1 MTARDRVYLYTED
14 EAPEIAMLMYEY
26 VTGLPGS
33 MAPDNVREPYINAAK
48 RLRKV
53 LIDVSR
59 EEIEPS
65 L

>member
-14 EAPEIAMLMYEY
+14 EAPEIAMLLHEY
-26 VTGLPGS
+26 VTGKHYADVTPETK
-33 MAPDNVREPYINAAK
+33 AAYINAAK
-48 RLRKV
+48 RLRAV